1 MKKETFLCWQN
12 SLEFC
17 LWVVL
22 FRVFLQNHENPLSSL
37 FFYYFYALLSS
48 YGFPSFIKMLCNG
61 SKVFYFFI
69 LQRTDM
75 KL

>member
-1 MKKETFLCWQN
+1 MFKIEIFLRWQN
-12 SLEFC
+12 SLEFF

-48 YGFPSFIKMLCNG
+48 YGFPSFRKMLCNG
-61 SKVFYFFI
+61 SKLFFFLFFREQI
-69 LQRTDM
+69 
-75 KL
+75 